1 MIRHVSQLSM
11 GTARRICNE
20 IDDGFS
26 TQIIAKVN
34 NCTPAVVRK
43 LAHLTK
49 RITWDHRDDWRRVP
63 EEDRDIEVYE
73 NERTED
79 SQVAYVPSEE
89 EIAEACL
96 RIQATW
102 TDATRADRGRLTSEL
117 AIPYKTPITSKKL
130 DEARHS
136 KLTPG
141 SKR

>member
-1 MIRHVSQLSM
+1 MVRHVSQLSM
-11 GTARRICNE
+11 YTARRICSE
-20 IDDGFS
+20 IDDGFP

-43 LAHLTK
+43 LAHMTK
-49 RITWDHRDDWRRVP
+49 RVTWDHRDDWRRVP
-63 EEDRDIEVYE
+63 EEDREVYE
-73 NERTED
+73 NDRTED
-79 SQVAYVPSEE
+79 SQVAYVPTEE

-102 TDATRADRGRLTSEL
+102 TDTTRADRGRLTADL
-117 AIPYKTPITSKKL
+117 AIPYKTPITRKKL
-130 DEARHS
+130 DSARHS